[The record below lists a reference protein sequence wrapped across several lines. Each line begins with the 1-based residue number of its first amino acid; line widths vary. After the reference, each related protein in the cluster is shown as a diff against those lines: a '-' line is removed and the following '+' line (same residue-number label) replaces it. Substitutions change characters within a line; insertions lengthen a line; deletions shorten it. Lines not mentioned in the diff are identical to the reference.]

1 MFSAF
6 FIILPL
12 AFFVA
17 LGWILKRKWVK
28 PEAQQGIN
36 FFLMNFSI
44 PALLFHLVQPNDFV
58 SFLQWKFL
66 SCIFI
71 GLGTIFIL
79 AMLVGLIF
87 QRNYMAALFSGLN
100 ASMLNSALIGIPVLL
115 ALLSN
120 QASAPLA
127 LINFVVSAI
136 YFPIAFILIE
146 FGQSHSGSNLFLAII
161 NVLKRIVTNPV
172 IMSVPLG
179 LVASYYRIP
188 IPHAINTFITMLA
201 NIASPL
207 ALLMVG
213 MSLSFNNGSWGIN
226 VIWLSF
232 LKTIGLPMLVLGL
245 ALWLGLNQI
254 AAICAVVGCAVPS
267 SKTIFLISQKY
278 GNSRIQ
284 AQTTTVI
291 ALSTILAIVTLPMF
305 IVISSHFWPNA
316 VIQL

>member
-12 AFFVA
+12 ALFVA
-17 LGWILKRKWVK
+17 LGWILKHKWIK
-28 PEAQQGIN
+28 PEAQKGIN

-66 SCIFI
+66 FCIFI
-71 GLGTIFIL
+71 GLGAVFLL

-87 QRNYMAALFSGLN
+87 QKNYMAALFSGLN

-120 QASAPLA
+120 QAAAPLA

-136 YFPIAFILIE
+136 YFPIAFIMIE
-146 FGQSHSGSNLFLAII
+146 FGQPHSDGKRLLAIAV
-161 NVLKRIVTNPV
+161 VLKRIATNPV
-172 IMSVPLG
+172 IMSIPVG
-179 LVASYYRIP
+179 LVASYYSIP
-188 IPHAINTFITMLA
+188 IPHAINAFITMPA

-213 MSLSFNNGSWGIN
+213 MSLSFNDGSWGIN

-232 LKTIGLPMLVLGL
+232 LKVIGLPMLVLGL
-245 ALWLGLNQI
+245 ALWLHLNQI

-267 SKTIFLISQKY
+267 SKTVFLISQKY

-284 AQTTTVI
+284 SQTTTVI
-291 ALSTILAIVTLPMF
+291 ALSTILAIITLPLF
-305 IVISSHFWPNA
+305 IVISGHFWPNA